1 MLQKQQLDLIAARIE
16 GCSRCVELSQFRC
29 ENDYWPVPGEGR
41 PNARVMFIGE
51 APGESEAQTGR
62 PFVGVAGQM
71 LEDMLAA
78 VKWTRDQVFI
88 ANILKCRPPDNR
100 DPHFQEAKNCRGFLD
115 LQIKVVNPSHIVC
128 LGKVAALNL
137 LYTDQIP
144 EIWFSKSL
152 ESLRGTFHDFQGR
165 RVLCTYHPSFL
176 CRTPAAHAAAYK
188 DLRMLV
194 DDLIA
199 LHSQQ
204 AG

>member
-1 MLQKQQLDLIAARIE
+1 MNQSHQLALIADRISA
-16 GCSRCVELSQFRC
+16 CSKCVQLSQFRC
-29 ENDYWPVPGEGR
+29 ENDYWTVAGEGR
-41 PNARVMFIGE
+41 ANARIMFVGE
-51 APGESEAQTGR
+51 APGETEAQTGR

-78 VKWTRDQVFI
+78 VKWSRDQVFI
-88 ANILKCRPPDNR
+88 TNVLKCRPPDNR
-100 DPHFQEAKNCRGFLD
+100 DPHFLEARNCRGYLD

-137 LYTDQIP
+137 LYAGQPP

-152 ESLRGTFHDFQGR
+152 ESLRGRFHDFNGR

-176 CRTPAAHAAAYK
+176 CRTPQAHSEAYK

-199 LHSQQ
+199 TYPQ